1 MMWTS
6 RRLVAGVAVGTLF
19 ATLSIGCAA
28 RQPEIQDTWSPAAQR
43 AEAAAGRAE
52 AAAQRAEA
60 AATRVEAAAER
71 AENAAARVE
80 AMVSKSMRK

>member
-6 RRLVAGVAVGTLF
+6 KQLVAGI
-19 ATLSIGCAA
+19 ATGMLCAALGIGCAPK
-28 RQPEIQDTWSPAAQR
+28 QPQIQDTWTPAAQRAETAAGR

-52 AAAQRAEA
+52 AAAG
-60 AATRVEAAAER
+60 RVEAAAQR